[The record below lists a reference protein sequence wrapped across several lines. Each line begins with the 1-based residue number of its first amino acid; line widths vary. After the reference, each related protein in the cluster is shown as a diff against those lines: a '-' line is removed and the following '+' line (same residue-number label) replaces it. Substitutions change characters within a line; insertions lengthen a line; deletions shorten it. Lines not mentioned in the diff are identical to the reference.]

1 MADAKIQRS
10 TAFEDS
16 GHSIMARI
24 TGNSATNIAQA
35 DITSIA
41 YTIHDMTDNVT
52 TEASGT
58 MTVATVVFDAL
69 QTDARWT
76 EDSTGYN
83 FRYDIP
89 ASELPNGDRTYRF
102 EIIFNPASGENFSI
116 VRDVDVIGLK
126 GS

>member
-1 MADAKIQRS
+1 MATAEVKRS

-16 GHSIMARI
+16 GHSIMARV
-24 TGNSATNIAQA
+24 TGNAATNIVQA

-41 YTIHDMTDNVT
+41 YTVHDGKTG
-52 TEASGT
+52 EQ
-58 MTVATVVFDAL
+58 TVSSTLSKSTVVFDTL

-76 EDSTGYN
+76 EDTTGYN

-102 EIIFNPASGENFSI
+102 EIVFDPTSGEDFSV